1 LSRSGRMIS
10 KIPAVLPLGF
20 RHAES
25 GGKDARRSRY
35 HSVMKDRY

>member
-1 LSRSGRMIS
+1 MIS

-25 GGKDARRSRY
+25 GGKDARRSR
-35 HSVMKDRY
+35 HNDSVMKDRY